1 MRHIL
6 LVCNAGMSTSLL
18 VVNMEK
24 AAKAE
29 GIDVVIKAVPLV
41 GVEQEMKKG
50 EWEIIM
56 LGPQVRHELKGL
68 KKRYEDII
76 PIEIIEMRDYG
87 MMNGSKVLN
96 AALSLIEK

>member
-29 GIDVVIKAVPLV
+29 GIEAAIKAVPLM
-41 GVEQEMKKG
+41 GVEQEMQKN

-68 KKRYEDII
+68 KKKYGDII

-87 MMNGSKVLN
+87 MMNGSKVLK